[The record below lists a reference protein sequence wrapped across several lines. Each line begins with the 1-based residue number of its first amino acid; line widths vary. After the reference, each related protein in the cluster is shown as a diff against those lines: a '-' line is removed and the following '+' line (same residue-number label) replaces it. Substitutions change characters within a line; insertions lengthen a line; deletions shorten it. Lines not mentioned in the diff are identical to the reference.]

1 MKNRQTVTSEME
13 LILWLTGGFLLFG
26 GVTKADFERAA
37 ARDLKTVLRG
47 DAQVRV
53 TTRPNLATVGGTLPS
68 AKIEASAFSA
78 NGLPLFTVPSL
89 SQSGKLDRL
98 VIQLREFDLRGLRVE
113 RLEALIPGC
122 RFDLNLAI
130 NHKKIRLSR
139 SGEGTGTVQIR
150 ARDLEQFVL
159 KKYPAV
165 KAIQMTLQNDRIR
178 VVAEA
183 DLGNTR
189 LKFSIDGR
197 MESADGRSLRL
208 VDPVAEIN
216 GSPASAASAKALANS
231 INPVLHLDRDLGLYG
246 AVDITTIK
254 LDGNRLIATAATR
267 IPASPAWVLARVRFF

>member
-1 MKNRQTVTSEME
+1 
-13 LILWLTGGFLLFG
+13 
-26 GVTKADFERAA
+26 
-37 ARDLKTVLRG
+37 
-47 DAQVRV
+47 
-53 TTRPNLATVGGTLPS
+53 
-68 AKIEASAFSA
+68 
-78 NGLPLFTVPSL
+78 
-89 SQSGKLDRL
+89 
-98 VIQLREFDLRGLRVE
+98 
-113 RLEALIPGC
+113 
-122 RFDLNLAI
+122 LNLAI

-165 KAIQMTLQNDRIR
+165 KAIQMTLQKDRIR

-216 GSPASAASAKALANS
+216 GSPASLASAKALANS

-254 LDGNRLIATAATR
+254 LDANRLIATASTR
-267 IPASPAWVLARVRFF
+267 IPASPVWVLARVRFF